1 MLCKIIYKNFIKVN
15 QDRQILSNLYG
26 KLILK
31 QKSKSFGNARCSQ
44 KWLLF
49 YPDIC
54 NAGHDGITDI
64 LIIVVEVKIPPTR
77 GKTERPRGPLLQ
89 LGTADGSIMRSIG
102 GRL

>member
-1 MLCKIIYKNFIKVN
+1 MRKIIYKNFIKVS

-31 QKSKSFGNARCSQ
+31 QKSKSFGNARWSQ

-54 NAGHDGITDI
+54 NAGHDGIQDI
-64 LIIVVEVKIPPTR
+64 PIIEGKVFENENNRKICGSNPQR
-77 GKTERPRGPLLQ
+77 NY
-89 LGTADGSIMRSIG
+89 DG
-102 GRL
+102 

>member
-1 MLCKIIYKNFIKVN
+1 MLRKIIYKNFIKVN

-49 YPDIC
+49 YHDIC
-54 NAGHDGITDI
+54 NVGCDGIQDI
-64 LIIVVEVKIPPTR
+64 LIIEGKVFENENNRKICGSNPQR
-77 GKTERPRGPLLQ
+77 NY
-89 LGTADGSIMRSIG
+89 DG
-102 GRL
+102 

>member
-1 MLCKIIYKNFIKVN
+1 MMLCKIIYKNFIKVN

-31 QKSKSFGNARCSQ
+31 QKSKSFGNAKCSQ

-54 NAGHDGITDI
+54 NVGCDGIQDI
-64 LIIVVEVKIPPTR
+64 PSIEGKVFENENNRKICGSNPQR
-77 GKTERPRGPLLQ
+77 NY
-89 LGTADGSIMRSIG
+89 DG
-102 GRL
+102 

>member
-1 MLCKIIYKNFIKVN
+1 MKLRKIIYKNFIKAS

-26 KLILK
+26 KIILK

-54 NAGHDGITDI
+54 NAGCDGITDI
-64 LIIVVEVKIPPTR
+64 LIIEGKVFENENNRKICGSNPQR
-77 GKTERPRGPLLQ
+77 NY
-89 LGTADGSIMRSIG
+89 DG
-102 GRL
+102 

>member
-1 MLCKIIYKNFIKVN
+1 MRKIVYKNFVKVS

-49 YPDIC
+49 YHDIC
-54 NAGHDGITDI
+54 NAGCDGIQDI
-64 LIIVVEVKIPPTR
+64 PSIEGKVFENENNRKICGSNPQR
-77 GKTERPRGPLLQ
+77 NY
-89 LGTADGSIMRSIG
+89 DG
-102 GRL
+102 

>member
-1 MLCKIIYKNFIKVN
+1 MRKIVYKNFVKVS

-54 NAGHDGITDI
+54 NVGCDGIQDI
-64 LIIVVEVKIPPTR
+64 PSIEGKVFENENNRKIC
-77 GKTERPRGPLLQ
+77 
-89 LGTADGSIMRSIG
+89 GSNPQRNYYG
-102 GRL
+102 

>member
-1 MLCKIIYKNFIKVN
+1 MRKIVYKNFVKVS

-31 QKSKSFGNARCSQ
+31 QKSKSFGNAKCSQ

-54 NAGHDGITDI
+54 NVGCDGIQDI
-64 LIIVVEVKIPPTR
+64 PSIEGKVFENENNRKIC
-77 GKTERPRGPLLQ
+77 
-89 LGTADGSIMRSIG
+89 GSNPQRNYYG
-102 GRL
+102 